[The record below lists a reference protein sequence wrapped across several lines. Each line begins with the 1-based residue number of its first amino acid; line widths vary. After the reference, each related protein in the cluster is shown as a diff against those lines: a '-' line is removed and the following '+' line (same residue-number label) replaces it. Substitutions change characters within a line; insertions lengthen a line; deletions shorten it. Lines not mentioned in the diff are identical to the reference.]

1 MKPLVFID
9 GDQGTTGLQILAR
22 LRSRSDLAVLTLPE
36 PQRKDPLARAVA
48 LRRADFA
55 VLCLP
60 EAAARE
66 SVALAAGSAVRIV
79 DASSAHRTDP
89 AWTYGLPELEAGQ
102 AQRIAQA
109 MRVSNPGCYPTGAV
123 ALLRPLVDAGLLA
136 ADTPLAIHA
145 VSGYSGQGRAG
156 VERHEGSK
164 GPSAATAPAF
174 ELYGLHLQHKHVPEI
189 RQHAGL
195 ARDPLFVPGY
205 GHYAQGIVLTVPL
218 HRAQLNGDAARV
230 HQCLAER
237 YAGRPNVTVMPF
249 APDAGPQ
256 TLDPQ
261 VLNGRDDMHLHV
273 LARADGEQ
281 MVLAAVFDNLGKGA
295 AGAAV
300 QNLDLM
306 LAARH

>member
-1 MKPLVFID
+1 MAAMKPLVFID

-22 LRSRSDLAVLTLPE
+22 LLARDDLRLLTLPE
-36 PQRKDPLARAVA
+36 PQRKDPLARAEA

-60 EAAARE
+60 DAAARE
-66 SVALAAGSAVRIV
+66 SVALSAGSAVRIV

-89 AWTYGLPELEAGQ
+89 AWTYGLPELEADQ
-102 AQRIAQA
+102 AQRIAHA

-156 VERHEGSK
+156 VERHEG
-164 GPSAATAPAF
+164 PSAASAPAF

-195 ARDPLFVPGY
+195 VRDPLFVPGY

-237 YAGRPNVTVMPF
+237 YAGRANVAVMPF
-249 APDAGPQ
+249 ALGAGPR
-256 TLDPQ
+256 TMDPQ